1 MLALSGGLKDTGVLN
16 PGDGKMNLALTDC
29 LNGCRLVCA
38 CHSKVLDVDW
48 PGAVVL
54 ARPGCAKKSHD
65 MHPAVLSSRFCHEKN
80 LGASATRCSRLAKP
94 PLAPE

>member
-16 PGDGKMNLALTDC
+16 PGDGKMDLALTDC

-54 ARPGCAKKSHD
+54 ARPGCAKKSHT

-80 LGASATRCSRLAKP
+80 LGASATRCSRLATA